1 MSLFPAGSDGSPK
14 DRHSLHVRVHFGVGG
29 DTASQLEGL
38 GKESCVRERAFLDT
52 RVSIY
57 SEMNEIVVLSNDMS
71 AWSREIERIRLLGAF
86 H

>member
-14 DRHSLHVRVHFGVGG
+14 DRHSLHVRVILWAMR

-38 GKESCVRERAFLDT
+38 GKESCVRERALLNT

-57 SEMNEIVVLSNDMS
+57 SEMNEIIVLSNDMS

>member
-14 DRHSLHVRVHFGVGG
+14 GRHSLHVRVILWGEG

-38 GKESCVRERAFLDT
+38 GNESCVRERALLDT

-57 SEMNEIVVLSNDMS
+57 SKMNEIVVLSNDMG